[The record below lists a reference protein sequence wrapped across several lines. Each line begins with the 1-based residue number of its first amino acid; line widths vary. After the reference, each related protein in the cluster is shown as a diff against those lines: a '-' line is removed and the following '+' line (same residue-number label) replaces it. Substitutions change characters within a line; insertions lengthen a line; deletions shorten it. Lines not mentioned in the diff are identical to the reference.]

1 MPREVRQVRDALQ
14 GEFDGLIDM
23 SDESGPSE
31 KKEQHFISR
40 ALAALVTQKL
50 LGSDRDAAV
59 DALVDGRGDGG
70 IDAIA
75 VSDSGTRIWLI
86 QSKWSDKGKAGFG
99 VGEVLKF
106 REGLKFLDERRF
118 DRGPSPARSPVR
130 PAARRT
136 PSAPSAPPGTRRT
149 SCTARPAIAA

>member
-86 QSKWSDKGKAGFG
+86 RANGAI
-99 VGEVLKF
+99 
-106 REGLKFLDERRF
+106 RARRA
-118 DRGPSPARSPVR
+118 SVSARSSS
-130 PAARRT
+130 
-136 PSAPSAPPGTRRT
+136 SAKA
-149 SCTARPAIAA
+149 